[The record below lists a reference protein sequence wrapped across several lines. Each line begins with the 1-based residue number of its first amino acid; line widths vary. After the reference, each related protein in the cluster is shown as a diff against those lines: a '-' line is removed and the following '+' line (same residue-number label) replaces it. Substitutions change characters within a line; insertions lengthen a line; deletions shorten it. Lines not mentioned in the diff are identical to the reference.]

1 MKPPQMNYPTYTAH
15 SDDRLNDLLARL
27 HGMGVPPQP
36 ESSPLSPLLQE
47 LNAHPDSPEKN
58 EFVPVSPRN
67 LNEAKLSD
75 SLVEE
80 LTLKFMLARGDVSI
94 RQISDQI
101 KLSYAICEQLVYR
114 LKTEQLISF
123 TNQAHIGDFLCRLSE
138 QGRDRA
144 QRHSAA
150 CSYFGSAPVAFQD
163 YVKGVNAQ
171 TITAQNPSLYDLQL
185 AFADLQIPG
194 ELLLRLGPAINS
206 GRGMFLFG
214 NPGNGKTSI
223 AERVTAAF
231 GEYIWVPRA
240 IYVDKDIIRVFDPMN
255 HHEVPLSKNEKPP
268 SSLLA
273 DDTVDQR
280 WVRIKRPTIVVGGEL
295 RMEHLEIQYNA
306 ASGTSEAP
314 VQMKSNNGVLLIDDF
329 GRQKISVADLLNRW
343 IVPLDRRHDYLT
355 TTSGKK
361 IQVPFDQ
368 LVIFSTN
375 LEPRD
380 LVDDA
385 FLRRIPYKIE
395 VPDPKH
401 SEFVSLFEIMCERMG
416 CPWDSG
422 MVDYLIETH
431 YLPQQR
437 AFRNCHPRDLLLQV
451 KNYCTFMGHPYKMSR
466 ENLDWAIDS
475 YFSVM

>member
-1 MKPPQMNYPTYTAH
+1 MQTPQTNYPSSAQ
-15 SDDRLNDLLARL
+15 SEERLNDLIARL
-27 HGMGVPPQP
+27 QNFGSV
-36 ESSPLSPLLQE
+36 SPLASLASEQD
-47 LNAHPDSPEKN
+47 APDSHEPR
-58 EFVPVSPRN
+58 EFLPASPRS
-67 LNEAKLSD
+67 LAEAKVSE

-80 LTLKFMLARGDVSI
+80 LTLKYLLARGEVSI
-94 RQISDQI
+94 RQISDQL
-101 KLSYAICEQLVYR
+101 KLPFSICEQLVYR
-114 LKTEQLISF
+114 LKQEQLIAF
-123 TNQAHIGDFLCRLSE
+123 VNHAQAGDFCCRLSE
-138 QGRDRA
+138 MGRDRA
-144 QRHSAA
+144 RRLSEI
-150 CSYFGSAPVAFQD
+150 CSYFGSAPIAFND
-163 YVKGVNAQ
+163 YVNSVKAQ
-171 TITAQNPSLYDLQL
+171 TISNQNPSLYDLQL
-185 AFADLQIPG
+185 AFSDLQISS

-231 GEYIWVPRA
+231 GEYIWIPRA
-240 IYVDKDIIRVFDPMN
+240 ISVDKDVIRVYDPMN
-255 HHEVPLSKNEKPP
+255 HQEVPFIKDSGRP
-268 SSLLA
+268 SNLLA
-273 DDTVDQR
+273 DDSIDQR

-295 RMEHLEIQYNA
+295 RMEHLEIQYNP

-314 VQMKSNNGVLLIDDF
+314 VQMKSNCGVLLIDDF
-329 GRQKISVADLLNRW
+329 GRQKISVVDLLNRW

-401 SEFVSLFEIMCERMG
+401 SEFVGLFEIMCERMN
-416 CPWDSG
+416 CPWDRP

-431 YLPQQR
+431 YLPPQR
-437 AFRNCHPRDLLLQV
+437 AFRNCHPRDLLLQI
-451 KNYCTFMGHPYKMSR
+451 KNYCAFMGEPFQMTRK
-466 ENLDWAIDS
+466 NIDWAVES